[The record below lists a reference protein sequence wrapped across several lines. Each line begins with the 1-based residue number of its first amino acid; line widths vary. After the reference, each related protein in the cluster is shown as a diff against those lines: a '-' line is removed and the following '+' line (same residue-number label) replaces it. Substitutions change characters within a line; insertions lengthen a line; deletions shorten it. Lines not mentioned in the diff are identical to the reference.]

1 MSLFARMQSTAA
13 NYGIAIAMKPMAEL
27 AQIPGFPLS
36 AGTADGVDIFLAEE
50 ASERLRLFLAAHLFG
65 HCQAWARMPEL
76 REIDPF
82 QMTEEAGRATAMRIE
97 GEANDYARAFLARCN
112 VRAAE
117 LVVYEWVAALDWE
130 AYSRLLGGA
139 PPLPPSGGYPE
150 LRPARGRVR
159 VGAAYFLPGVD

>member
-1 MSLFARMQSTAA
+1 MTLFARMQSTAA
-13 NYGIAIAMKPMAEL
+13 NYGVTIALKPMAEL
-27 AQIPGFPLS
+27 VQIHGFPLS
-36 AGTADGVDIFLAEE
+36 AGTADGVDIFIAAE

-65 HCQAWARMPEL
+65 HCQAWARVPEL

-82 QMTEEAGRATAMRIE
+82 QMTEEVGRATAIRIE
-97 GEANDYARAFLARCN
+97 CEANNYARAFLARST
-112 VRAAE
+112 VSAAE
-117 LVVYEWVAALDWE
+117 LAVYEWVAALDWE

-139 PPLPPSGGYPE
+139 PPLPPAVFYPE